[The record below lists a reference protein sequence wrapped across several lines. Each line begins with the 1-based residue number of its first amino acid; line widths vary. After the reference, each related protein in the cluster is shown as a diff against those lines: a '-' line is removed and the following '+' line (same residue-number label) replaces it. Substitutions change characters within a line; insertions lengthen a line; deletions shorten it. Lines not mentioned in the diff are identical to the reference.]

1 MDNLKIIYGLF
12 DAALMPQ
19 VWFNLDSWKLKY
31 TSLYQG
37 DYQQIAEAIPYLIE
51 LNEEQ
56 DRQATLSLLTQ
67 EDYKFGLLLESS
79 DSLSALIPRLA
90 YFYHVR
96 NEQNE
101 PYLRRFF
108 DLRFFKRFV
117 QSLSEQML
125 QFLVGVD
132 TCFYYLDETL
142 SFYHKISLLDNK
154 LKFEQ
159 VELNYFRKE
168 KKQ

>member
-1 MDNLKIIYGLF
+1 MDNPKAKYGLF

-19 VWFNLDSWKLKY
+19 VWFNLEDWQLNY
-31 TSLYQG
+31 MPLYQG

-56 DRQATLSLLTQ
+56 NKQAVSALLTQ
-67 EDYKFGLLLESS
+67 EDYQFGLLLESS

-101 PYLRRFF
+101 PFLRRFF
-108 DLRFFKRFV
+108 DLRFFNRFV
-117 QSLSEQML
+117 HSLPEPML
-125 QFLVGVD
+125 LFLFGAD
-132 TCFYYLDETL
+132 TCFYYLDETQL
-142 SFYHKISLLDNK
+142 FYHKISLLDTK
-154 LKFEQ
+154 LKFER
-159 VELNYFRKE
+159 VALSYFGNEE
-168 KKQ
+168 KR